1 MVSWHQTKEPPER
14 HTMKTIHVVAAII
27 ERDGRVL
34 ATQRG
39 YGEFEGGWE
48 FPGGKVEPGET
59 EEQAL
64 IREIHEE
71 LNAEIVVNRHLCTVD
86 YDYETFH
93 LHMGCYLCALA
104 ENHIDLLEHAQARW
118 LDRETIDSVAWLPAD
133 ISVVD
138 ALKEEVL

>member
-1 MVSWHQTKEPPER
+1 
-14 HTMKTIHVVAAII
+14 MKTIHVVAAII

-64 IREIHEE
+64 FREIHEE
-71 LNAEIVVNRHLCTVD
+71 LNAEIVVNRHLCAVD

-93 LHMGCYLCALA
+93 LHMSCYLCVLA

-118 LDRETIDSVAWLPAD
+118 LDHETIDSIAWLPAD
-133 ISVVD
+133 ISVVA
-138 ALKEEVL
+138 ALKEELF

>member
-1 MVSWHQTKEPPER
+1 M
-14 HTMKTIHVVAAII
+14 IAVVAGVV
-27 ERDGRVL
+27 RRKGRL
-34 ATQRG
+34 LLCQRP
-39 YGEFEGGWE
+39 EGKRLGLLWE

-71 LNAEIVVNRHLCTVD
+71 LNAEIIVNRHLCTVD

-93 LHMGCYLCALA
+93 LHMGCYLCTLA

-118 LDRETIDSVAWLPAD
+118 LNRETIDSVAWLPAD
-133 ISVVD
+133 ISVID
-138 ALKEEVL
+138 ALKKEVI

>member
-1 MVSWHQTKEPPER
+1 
-14 HTMKTIHVVAAII
+14 MKTIHVVAAII
-27 ERDGRVL
+27 EQNERVL

-39 YGEFEGGWE
+39 YGEFKGGWE

-59 EEQAL
+59 EAQAL

-71 LNAEIVVNRHLCTVD
+71 LNAEIVVGRHLCTVD

-93 LHMGCYLCALA
+93 LHMGCYLCTLA
-104 ENHIDLLEHAQARW
+104 ESHIDLLEHTQARW
-118 LDRETIDSVAWLPAD
+118 LNRETIDSVAWLPAD
-133 ISVVD
+133 TSVVN